1 MPEELE
7 VAVCAAA
14 HLVKPG
20 VRCTLP
26 PDHGPVLVGTLPF
39 DHFDANREIAW
50 RLT

>member
-1 MPEELE
+1 MTDELE
-7 VAVCAAA
+7 VAVCGAR
-14 HLVKPG
+14 HLVKS